1 MAKNNEY
8 SHTAVQTWGVY
19 LGLLFIFG
27 IFLYLEILMTQLIQI
42 GKILE
47 NNNCSLNL
55 DGDILLY
62 SIFSDD

>member
-1 MAKNNEY
+1 MP
-8 SHTAVQTWGVY
+8 
-19 LGLLFIFG
+19 
-27 IFLYLEILMTQLIQI
+27 QLIQI

-62 SIFSDD
+62 FCPYKLSSIFSILIVTYKDKPKQT